1 MHAKILVAKDF
12 LTLQEERVRT
22 YKKLDDSH
30 KVYMATAPDYAIEP
44 YQAAVAEATSTFKA
58 VSGRWRDHY
67 ESIFCS
73 CKQESIVIYLWFFT
87 EKVIEMKKKFEGDSD
102 YNDPELAKC
111 LGNVQSL
118 EELKLRL
125 TVDLQLAVQQA
136 KDEPD
141 EELED
146 LMDKNVNGIRRKLG
160 DIVDEINENLTEIR
174 YHIHEL
180 KEDE

>member
-1 MHAKILVAKDF
+1 
-12 LTLQEERVRT
+12 
-22 YKKLDDSH
+22 
-30 KVYMATAPDYAIEP
+30 
-44 YQAAVAEATSTFKA
+44 
-58 VSGRWRDHY
+58 
-67 ESIFCS
+67 
-73 CKQESIVIYLWFFT
+73 
-87 EKVIEMKKKFEGDSD
+87 MKKKFEGDSD
-102 YNDPELAKC
+102 YNDPELAKW